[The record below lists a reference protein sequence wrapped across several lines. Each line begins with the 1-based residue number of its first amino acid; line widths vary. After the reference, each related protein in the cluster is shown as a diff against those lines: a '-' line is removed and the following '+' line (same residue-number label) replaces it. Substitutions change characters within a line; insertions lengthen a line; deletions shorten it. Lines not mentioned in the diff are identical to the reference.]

1 MSVLIESYDLEVT
14 SPPCEPGAERWSAFA
29 RLTTDIGDVLPYLN
43 ATWKGAI
50 YDHQARFL
58 TWRMG
63 GRAVSVRP
71 YEIAVSNLEDR
82 EEAAT
87 VIERLVG
94 MINRTWERRDEI
106 EPSTVKRERLT
117 ALAVYKLLPGG
128 NCKECGEL
136 TCFIFASKL
145 VASQVT
151 VEQCTPLF
159 TKEHIE
165 KREQLLALI
174 QTTV

>member
-1 MSVLIESYDLEVT
+1 MLIERYDLEVT
-14 SPPCEPGAERWSAFA
+14 TPPCEPGAERFNAIA
-29 RLTTDIGDVLPYLN
+29 RLTTDISQVLPYLN

-50 YDHQARFL
+50 YDHANRYL
-58 TWRMG
+58 TWRTG
-63 GRAVSVRP
+63 GRAITVRP

-82 EEAAT
+82 EEAT
-87 VIERLVG
+87 TFIKRLVG
-94 MINRTWERRDEI
+94 MINRTWDQRDEI
-106 EPSTVKRERLT
+106 EPSTAKRERLT

-128 NCKECGEL
+128 NCKECGEP

-145 VASQVT
+145 VAGQVT

-159 TKEHIE
+159 TEEHQE